1 MALLYAKMHS
11 YAGYFTELNAN
22 NLFSIVS
29 VSNLHNLE
37 TTMSIK
43 LSRLA
48 AVPLAIALTT
58 GAHAQI
64 SDGVVKIGILNDM
77 SGPYSSLGGPGSIVA
92 ANLAIEDC
100 LKAECK
106 GMKIEVLSADHQN
119 KPDIAAAK
127 AREWLD
133 RDRVDAFADLTN
145 SAAALAIQKLIKEK
159 KAVALFSGAATT
171 RLTNEDCGPT
181 GFHWM
186 FDTYSAS
193 AGAAAALTRAGGKSW
208 YFLTV
213 DYAFGHSLEKDASE
227 MVRANGGTVRG
238 SARHPLNS
246 SDFSSFLMQAQS
258 SKAQVIGMANAT
270 QDAINTIKSARE
282 FGVIEGGQKLAALM
296 LQVTDVH
303 ALGLPVAQGLVSSE
317 GYYWNLDDQTRE
329 FAARFEKQQKAKPN
343 QVQAGVYSS
352 VLHYLKSVA
361 AAKSDAADTVAA
373 KMRELPIKDA
383 VMRNASI
390 RPDGRVIHDMYL
402 VEVKKPAQSK
412 AAWDYYNILATIP
425 ATSAFMPLAQSQC
438 PLVKK

>member
-1 MALLYAKMHS
+1 MAQ
-11 YAGYFTELNAN
+11 
-22 NLFSIVS
+22 
-29 VSNLHNLE
+29 
-37 TTMSIK
+37 K
-43 LSRLA
+43 LARLA
-48 AVPLAIALTT
+48 VLPICMAAAV
-58 GAHAQI
+58 GANASI
-64 SDGVVKIGILNDM
+64 SDDVVKIGILTDL
-77 SGPYSSLGGPGSIVA
+77 SGPYSNFGGKGSVVA

-119 KPDIAAAK
+119 KADIGASK

-133 RDRVDAFADLTN
+133 RDHVDAFADLTN
-145 SAAALAIQKLIKEK
+145 SAVALAVQKLIKDK
-159 KAVALFSGAATT
+159 GAIGLFTGSATT
-171 RLTNEDCGPT
+171 RLTNEDCAPNS
-181 GFHWM
+181 FHWM

-213 DYAFGHSLEKDASE
+213 DYAFGHSLEKDAAE
-227 MVRANGGTVRG
+227 MVKANGGNVLG
-238 SARHPLNS
+238 AVRHPLNA

-258 SKAQVIGMANAT
+258 SKAQIIGMANAT
-270 QDAINTIKSARE
+270 QDAINTIKTSRE
-282 FGVIEGGQKLAALM
+282 FGISDKGQKLAALM

-303 ALGLPVAQGLVSSE
+303 AMGLRVAQGLVSSE
-317 GYYWNLDDQTRE
+317 GFYWDMDDQTRN
-329 FAARFEKQQKAKPN
+329 FAARFEKVQKVKPN
-343 QVQAGVYSS
+343 QVHAGVYSS

-361 AAKSDAADTVAA
+361 AAKSDNADVVAA

-402 VEVKKPAQSK
+402 VEVKTPTQSK
-412 AAWDYYNILATIP
+412 APWDYYKILSTIP
-425 ATSAFMPLAQSQC
+425 ANEAFMPLAQSQC

>member
-1 MALLYAKMHS
+1 MA
-11 YAGYFTELNAN
+11 
-22 NLFSIVS
+22 
-29 VSNLHNLE
+29 
-37 TTMSIK
+37 
-43 LSRLA
+43 A
-48 AVPLAIALTT
+48 AV
-58 GAHAQI
+58 GANASI
-64 SDGVVKIGILNDM
+64 SDDVVKIGILTDL
-77 SGPYSSLGGPGSIVA
+77 SGPYSNFGGKGSVVA

-119 KPDIAAAK
+119 KADIGASK

-133 RDRVDAFADLTN
+133 RDHVDAFADLTN
-145 SAAALAIQKLIKEK
+145 SAVALAVQKLIKDK
-159 KAVALFSGAATT
+159 GAIGLFTGSATT
-171 RLTNEDCGPT
+171 RLTNEDCAPNS
-181 GFHWM
+181 FHWM

-213 DYAFGHSLEKDASE
+213 DYAFGHSLEKDAAE
-227 MVRANGGTVRG
+227 MVKANGGNVLG
-238 SARHPLNS
+238 AVRHPLNA

-258 SKAQVIGMANAT
+258 SKAQIIGMANAT
-270 QDAINTIKSARE
+270 QDAINTIKTSRE
-282 FGVIEGGQKLAALM
+282 FGISDKGQKLAALM

-303 ALGLPVAQGLVSSE
+303 AMGLRVAQGLVSSE
-317 GYYWNLDDQTRE
+317 GFYWDMDDQTRN
-329 FAARFEKQQKAKPN
+329 FAARFEKVQKVKPN
-343 QVQAGVYSS
+343 QVHAGVYSS

-361 AAKSDAADTVAA
+361 AAKSDNADVVAA

-402 VEVKKPAQSK
+402 VEVKTPTQSK
-412 AAWDYYNILATIP
+412 APWDYYKILSTIP
-425 ATSAFMPLAQSQC
+425 ANEAFMPLAQSQC